1 MGIRYSYAG
10 LNAGIGEPPIRFTA
24 SLVDEI
30 HEVGGTM
37 LGTSRGPQPIDAMV
51 NFFVDHEIQVLLCVG
66 GDGPLRSASDPAT

>member
-1 MGIRYSYAG
+1 MEVWGIRYGYAG

-37 LGTSRGPQPIDAMV
+37 LGTSR
-51 NFFVDHEIQVLLCVG
+51 
-66 GDGPLRSASDPAT
+66 